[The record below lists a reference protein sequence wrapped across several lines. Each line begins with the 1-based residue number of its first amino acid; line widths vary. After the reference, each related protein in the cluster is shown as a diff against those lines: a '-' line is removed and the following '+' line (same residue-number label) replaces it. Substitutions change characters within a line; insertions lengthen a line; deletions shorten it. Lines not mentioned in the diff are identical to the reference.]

1 MDLGTIVSLVIA
13 GVALLWSIYRDKSS
27 DTEDLQKRVSTIETK
42 IVLAE
47 STIERLEAEQDEMK
61 KMLKNL
67 ENQINQMNLKV
78 EKIFNNLGKHKR
90 GLIAP
95 FCYLFFN

>member
-1 MDLGTIVSLVIA
+1 MMDIGTIVSLAIA

-42 IVLAE
+42 VVLAE
-47 STIERLEAEQDEMK
+47 STIERLETEQDEMK
-61 KMLKNL
+61 KMLKSL

-78 EKIFNNLGKHKR
+78 EKILTILENTKG
-90 GLIAP
+90 A
-95 FCYLFFN
+95 